1 MHRTSSKG
9 KARKEK
15 PYTRINLPSVVQDR
29 LSKYS
34 KSVTKA
40 WILARLI
47 LPVTG
52 DTAQAG
58 SSSRSDRKGKV
69 SRLLTYL
76 VSTPDGGFS
85 EARKQ
90 RDVVK
95 VESDVSFLAGH
106 QCTRPRVLTFGTY
119 RTQLCSATMN
129 VSKTKRSVIPQNR
142 RLPMSFNSLICSLI
156 RCVIFA
162 VSISQSN

>member
-9 KARKEK
+9 KARIEK
-15 PYTRINLPSVVQDR
+15 PYTRISLPSVVQDR

-34 KSVTKA
+34 RSITKT

-47 LPVTG
+47 LLVTG

-69 SRLLTYL
+69 SRLLAYL
-76 VSTPDGGFS
+76 ASTPDGDFS

-95 VESDVSFLAGH
+95 VESDVSSLAGH
-106 QCTRPRVLTFGTY
+106 QCTWSRVLTFGAY
-119 RTQLCSATMN
+119 RIQLCSVTMN
-129 VSKTKRSVIPQNR
+129 ISKTKRSVIPQNR
-142 RLPMSFNSLICSLI
+142 RLLMSFNSLICSLI